1 MLDISHFT
9 RDQLLA
15 LRNTVDFAMDN
26 DASYEEYTIIKSG
39 TSDLQSIRDIL
50 YNKIIQQQG

>member
-9 RDQLLA
+9 KEQLLA
-15 LRNTVDFAMDN
+15 LMNTIDFAMDN

-39 TSDLQSIRDIL
+39 TTDLQSIRDIL
-50 YNKIIQQQG
+50 YNKIIQQG

>member
-1 MLDISHFT
+1 MPDISHFT

-15 LRNTVDFAMDN
+15 LMNTVDFAMDN

-39 TSDLQSIRDIL
+39 TSDLQSIRNIL
-50 YNKIIQQQG
+50 YNKIIEQG

>member
-15 LRNTVDFAMDN
+15 LMNTVDFAMDN

-39 TSDLQSIRDIL
+39 TSDLQSIRNIL
-50 YNKIIQQQG
+50 YNKIIEQG